1 MQFMQIILG
10 LVFAIFTVTCV
21 FSAEIKLLRSSDQ
34 KLVPLIFIRGE
45 IVRGDAVEFERKI
58 KGLSRGLVVLS
69 SPGGLI
75 DEAMSIGAAIKVQG
89 LATMVADECA
99 SACGLVW
106 LSGERRYFNK
116 GARIGFHAA
125 YVMSNGKAVET
136 GMGNAEIG
144 SFLTHLGLSREAIRF
159 IASAPPN
166 GMRWLTPED
175 AKRLRI
181 AFIEGAPVTDPSGR
195 DQRPSFESNP
205 IKADNARKE
214 MYGIAT
220 VAGAY
225 VVALTCKL
233 YYKIDESIINKRHKD
248 LMILGKKFGSRFSDA
263 LSDVLNKSRSELR
276 QDGHRSVCDYNRSIF
291 LNAGIGDVYLN

>member
-1 MQFMQIILG
+1 MQFVLG
-10 LVFAIFTVTCV
+10 LFVVIFTGTCAI
-21 FSAEIKLLRSSDQ
+21 SAEIKLLRNPDP
-34 KLVPLIFIRGE
+34 KIVPSIFIRGE
-45 IVRGDAVEFERKI
+45 IVRGDAIEFERQI
-58 KGLSRGLVVLS
+58 QGINRGLVVLS

-75 DEAMSIGAAIKVQG
+75 DEALRIGAAVKTQG
-89 LATMVADECA
+89 LATMVIDECA

-125 YVMSNGKAVET
+125 YVIRNGKAVET

-159 IASAPPN
+159 IASAPPD

-175 AKRLRI
+175 ARRLKI
-181 AFIEGAPVTDPSGR
+181 AIIEGAPVTDPSGR
-195 DQRPSFESNP
+195 AQRPSFETNP
-205 IKADNARKE
+205 IKKDTAREE
-214 MYGIAT
+214 MYGIAS

-233 YYKIDESIINKRHKD
+233 YYKIDETLIKKRHKD
-248 LMILGKKFGSRFSDA
+248 LMNLGEKFGDIFYDV
-263 LSDVLNKSRSELR
+263 LSDILVENRSELR
-276 QDGHRSVCDYNRSIF
+276 QEGHRSVCAQNRSIF
-291 LNAGIGDVYLN
+291 LNAGISGVYLN